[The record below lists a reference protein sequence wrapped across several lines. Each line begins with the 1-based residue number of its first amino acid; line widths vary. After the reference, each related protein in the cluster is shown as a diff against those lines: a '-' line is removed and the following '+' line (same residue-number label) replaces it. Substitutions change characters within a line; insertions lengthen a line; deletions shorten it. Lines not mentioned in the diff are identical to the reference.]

1 MKNEPNRLFRELYVK
16 MEENFDEILKILFE
30 TEEKSEI
37 DFNLLSKIGK
47 YLIKKKMESNLKLKI
62 LLCISIFLLISN
74 ISLFKIFNNQKN
86 LAYKKDKI
94 KEIKSDYKVVLP
106 LQNFFEETD
115 SFIKF
120 SKLFKSFYEMKKQ
133 GG

>member
-1 MKNEPNRLFRELYVK
+1 

-30 TEEKSEI
+30 TEEKVDI

-47 YLIKKKMESNLKLKI
+47 YLIKKKMESNLKLRI

-74 ISLFKIFNNQKN
+74 ISLFKISSNQKN

-106 LQNFFEETD
+106 LQNFFEETN
-115 SFIKF
+115 SFVKF
-120 SKLFKSFYEMKKQ
+120 SKLFESFYEMKE